1 MYQLLH
7 QTALFSGI
15 DKEEVKKIAKFSEL
29 VTHQA
34 GEEPVVNTGE
44 MRHPDLLLL
53 LVGEVSV
60 GTKLS
65 PLPAAV
71 EVDLH
76 PIDNEL
82 FGEVAWIQGSKRS
95 ANVTCK
101 TECKFIRIH
110 GNKLYDFCHA
120 HPAVGIV
127 LIDRVAS
134 VLAQRVIRLTELV
147 RDKSLY

>member
-1 MYQLLH
+1 MYQLLQ

-15 DKEEVKKIAKFSEL
+15 DKEEVKKVAKFSEL

-82 FGEVAWIQGSKRS
+82 FGEVAWIQRVSRILCKR
-95 ANVTCK
+95 
-101 TECKFIRIH
+101 
-110 GNKLYDFCHA
+110 DFSTA
-120 HPAVGIV
+120 
-127 LIDRVAS
+127 VAS
-134 VLAQRVIRLTELV
+134 DPRTGW
-147 RDKSLY
+147 

>member
-1 MYQLLH
+1 MYQLLQ

-15 DKEEVKKIAKFSEL
+15 DKEEVKKVAKFSEL

-110 GNKLYDFCHA
+110 GNKFYDFCHA

-127 LIDRVAS
+127 LIDRIAS

-147 RDKSLY
+147 RDKSLC